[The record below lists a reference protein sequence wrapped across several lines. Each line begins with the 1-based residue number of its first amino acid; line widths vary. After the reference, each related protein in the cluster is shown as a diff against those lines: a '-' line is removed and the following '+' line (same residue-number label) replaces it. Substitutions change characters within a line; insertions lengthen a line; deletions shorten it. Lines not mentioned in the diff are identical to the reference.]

1 MSLEGDY
8 IGRYSNDR
16 PIRRR
21 SILSIVIRVLTTA
34 ICIALIA
41 AMLICYIT
49 PHVTPDKLGSLTIVG
64 IFAPLIYLGVIIMMF
79 VMTIMKRWVFAAIL
93 AVVAIIGIPNISK
106 YYNIDFMQSVE
117 KPVDRSSF
125 TIMTYN
131 IRGFYDDDGKRIVED
146 FIDYLDAKGL
156 PDILCLQEFPRNT
169 EGADLIDTLYKNT
182 YGDYY
187 MHESVESGN
196 VVLRTYSRYPFVEN
210 SHGEISGHD
219 TGTSQWIDVII
230 KEKDTVRIFNNHLYT
245 MSISEED
252 SEDIARGK
260 ILQDGDRVRSI
271 VKRIADNSSIRA
283 KHADMLHKE
292 IISSPHRNIVC
303 GDFNDTPMS
312 YVYNTL
318 SDGLNDAFVELGS
331 GNGCTFRPMHNVLRI
346 DYILYSDGLE
356 GQSYEADHEATMSDH
371 LPVMARFKALR

>member
-1 MSLEGDY
+1 MDGDY

-21 SILSIVIRVLTTA
+21 STISIIFRVLTA
-34 ICIALIA
+34 VICIALVV

-64 IFAPLIYLGVIIMMF
+64 IFAPLIYLGVIVMML
-79 VMTIMKRWVFAAIL
+79 VMTILKRWIFAAIL
-93 AVVAIIGIPNISK
+93 AIVALFGVPHISK
-106 YYNIDFMQSVE
+106 YYNIDFLRSVE

-131 IRGFYDDDGKRIVED
+131 IRGFYNDDGERIVNK
-146 FIDYLDAKGL
+146 FVNYLSSKGV
-156 PDILCLQEFPRNT
+156 PEILCLQEFPRDT
-169 EGADLIDTLYKNT
+169 EGADLIDTLYKHT
-182 YGDYY
+182 YGEYFV
-187 MHESVESGN
+187 HESVESGN
-196 VVLRTYSRYPFVEN
+196 VVLRTYSRYPFIED
-210 SHGEISGHD
+210 SKGEISGLN
-219 TGTSQWIDVII
+219 TGTSQWVDVII

-283 KHADMLHKE
+283 KHADMLHRE
-292 IISSPHRNIVC
+292 IKGSPHRNIVC

-318 SDGLNDAFVELGS
+318 SDNLNDAFIELGS

-346 DYILYSDGLE
+346 DYILYSEGLE
-356 GQSYEADHEATMSDH
+356 GHSYEADHSATMSDH
-371 LPVMARFKALR
+371 LPVMARLKALR